1 MFCTKGFTTGL
12 LTGAVIGGAMGI
24 LMDPMKDKDMKKIKR
39 GAGTIIHSVGNIVDS
54 VAEMRH

>member
-1 MFCTKGFTTGL
+1 MFCSKGFTTGL
-12 LTGAVIGGAMGI
+12 FTGAVIGSVVGA
-24 LMDPMKDKDMKKIKR
+24 LMDPMKDKDSKKLKK